1 MADFAE
7 WGEATG
13 RSLGWGAGTFMS
25 TYDDN
30 CKEATELLLDE
41 STVANVLLRISR
53 KGINWCG
60 TPMNLFHSLTKIAGK
75 AAGACWPKSMHKFGT
90 ELRRIAPQLRL
101 HGLSINFERRRGER
115 IVTLSSDGPH
125 NTSQPSTTLPQT

>member
-13 RSLGWGAGTFMS
+13 RSLGWGSGTFMS
-25 TYDDN
+25 TYDAN
-30 CKEATELLLDE
+30 RKEATELLLDE
-41 STVANVLLRISR
+41 STVANVLLRMAR

-60 TPMNLFHSLTKIAGK
+60 TPMNLFHALTKIAGK
-75 AAGACWPKSMHKFGT
+75 GAGARWPKSMHTFGM

-115 IVTLSSDGPH
+115 IVTLSSDGPN
-125 NTSQPSTTLPQT
+125 NTSQPSATLPHS

>member
-1 MADFAE
+1 
-7 WGEATG
+7 
-13 RSLGWGAGTFMS
+13 MS
-25 TYDDN
+25 TYDAN
-30 CKEATELLLDE
+30 RKEATELLLDE
-41 STVANVLLRISR
+41 STVANLLLRMAR
-53 KGINWCG
+53 NGINWCG
-60 TPMNLFHSLTKIAGK
+60 TPMNVFYALTKIAGK
-75 AAGACWPKSMHKFGT
+75 GAGGRWPKSMQRFGA